1 MKAVETIAISTNGT
15 LTVQVPTD
23 LPAGKH
29 RVVLVIDEGDSRE
42 PVIPESTGSFPIG
55 PLGLHLY
62 PYDLPEELGTLRR
75 EDLYG
80 EDGR

>member
-23 LPAGKH
+23 LPAGEH
-29 RVVLVIDEGDSRE
+29 RFVAVIEEGPARQPVVPASLE
-42 PVIPESTGSFPIG
+42 SFPIG

-62 PYDLPEELGTLRR
+62 PYDIPKELGTLRR